1 MLVYWKEEDCVS
13 VVPLRD
19 IVDPCPLVTNHSCTV
34 QTGKNIYYG
43 LAVQMGTLIVT
54 VYVRTYIHYTVKQ
67 CLHGPWVGQMLFRVG
82 LSIGLTFFH
91 I

>member
-19 IVDPCPLVTNHSCTV
+19 IVDPCPLVTNQSCTV
-34 QTGKNIYYG
+34 QTGKNTYYG

-54 VYVRTYIHYTVKQ
+54 IYVRMGGETFA
-67 CLHGPWVGQMLFRVG
+67 GPGIDANHSEEAETNNSLAYK
-82 LSIGLTFFH
+82 
-91 I
+91 